1 MGNKIENN
9 SPDTTIDIAPEK
21 KTDLALGL
29 KRGKL
34 ISYTKYNDMIY
45 YKVLL
50 EDLETYVYAL
60 NISPI
65 NYQAFPI
72 ARIIQKEY
80 IIDGEYYAYLIQID
94 NTFNWCIIGVEN
106 NDYEKDTIKI
116 KLAQNKYIKINQEEI
131 LLKFLQ
137 TELKINDE
145 WAFLNNKKIC
155 VEPCQKEE
163 NTSPGENTSS
173 IEKCST
179 HFLKTNLFPI
189 KIFAEPTIILDKKY
203 TNYQETYGIL
213 RLEFW
218 NSELIYYKNYTL
230 HAAKNYFS
238 EFLLGPIGYLY
249 EEGERVF
256 LSPVATNLFFNRA
269 MCGIPAFSLVE
280 WNPTLGSPPI
290 QGETLDEKVNNFI
303 QYVKDYYPDEEE
315 EIFYQYKNNTIYSI
329 LKDTNF
335 EDYFYTNIIN
345 DYKLYYP
352 IGVYEEPPTVKLII
366 NDTVIDLD
374 VVDLD
379 NIEKENIAFKGRI
392 CLAKPSDDSD
402 DTLIETRGYGINIFQ
417 EITEHLQPGLNNIRL
432 EIFGT
437 PISLY
442 LINENYG
449 EGKREVIISENPIK
463 SCFITNPYKFYPN
476 EIVYTNIPVF
486 VGVASADYLIYNT
499 KQKLIHYG
507 IDNATINV

>member
-9 SPDTTIDIAPEK
+9 SPDTTIDIPPEK

-155 VEPCQKEE
+155 VEPCQKGE

-189 KIFAEPTIILDKKY
+189 NTLVDPTIILDKKY

-213 RLEFW
+213 RPTLFGKLE
-218 NSELIYYKNYTL
+218 YQV
-230 HAAKNYFS
+230 AKTFS
-238 EFLLGPIGYLY
+238 QFLLGPIGYLY

-280 WNPTLGSPPI
+280 GSTTLNFPSI

-352 IGVYEEPPTVKLII
+352 IGVYKERPIVELII
-366 NDTVIDLD
+366 NDTIIALD

-379 NIEKENIAFKGRI
+379 YIEKENIAFKGGI

-402 DTLIETRGYGINIFQ
+402 DTLIETRGYGINVFQ
-417 EITEHLQPGLNNIRL
+417 EITEYLQPGLNNIRL
-432 EIFGT
+432 EIFGNS
-437 PISLY
+437 ISLY
-442 LINENYG
+442 LIDENYG
-449 EGKREVIISENPIK
+449 EGKQVGIISENPIK
-463 SCFITNPYKFYPN
+463 SCFINTCKRMCSYEYCGFYST
-476 EIVYTNIPVF
+476 EIVYTNIPIF
-486 VGVASADYLIYNT
+486 VGVASADHLIYNT

-507 IDNATINV
+507 IRDAIFA

>member
-155 VEPCQKEE
+155 VEPCQK
-163 NTSPGENTSS
+163 GENTSS

-189 KIFAEPTIILDKKY
+189 KTLVDPTIILDKKY
-203 TNYQETYGIL
+203 TNYQETYGNL
-213 RLEFW
+213 RLILFG
-218 NSELIYYKNYTL
+218 NLELQV
-230 HAAKNYFS
+230 AKTFS
-238 EFLLGPIGYLY
+238 QFLLGPIGYLY

-256 LSPVATNLFFNRA
+256 LSPVATNLFFSRA

-280 WNPTLGSPPI
+280 WGPALDPVLDLPSI
-290 QGETLDEKVNNFI
+290 HGETLDEKVNNFI
-303 QYVKDYYPDEEE
+303 QYVKDYYLDEEE
-315 EIFYQYKNNTIYSI
+315 FFYQYKNNTIYSI

-352 IGVYEEPPTVKLII
+352 IGVYEEPPIVRLII
-366 NDTVIDLD
+366 NDTVIYLD

-392 CLAKPSDDSD
+392 CLAKPSD

-432 EIFGT
+432 EIIGT
-437 PISLY
+437 SISLY
-442 LINENYG
+442 LINENFG
-449 EGKREVIISENPIK
+449 EGRKREVIISENPIK
-463 SCFITNPYKFYPN
+463 SCFINTYGFYSN

-486 VGVASADYLIYNT
+486 VGVASADHLIYNT

-507 IDNATINV
+507 KHNATSV